1 MMSKISKTFLAG
13 LVALMP
19 VVGTIYLL
27 FWLLTSTEGMLER
40 VVRLMLPES
49 LYIPG
54 MGLVL
59 GIVIVFMVGL
69 FLRTWMVRQV
79 FLWWETMLLRVPVA
93 KSIYGAI
100 KDFITLF
107 AEPGKR
113 NEEQVVAVRLF
124 DSEASVIGF
133 VTRSNLSDM
142 RAPIGGNDRVAVYF
156 PMSYQIGGYTVFV
169 PRHMLEPLDMPFEEA
184 MRFVLTAAV
193 SRVAPPTGQNGA
205 RPE

>member
-1 MMSKISKTFLAG
+1 MMTKISKTFLAG
-13 LVALMP
+13 RVALLP

-27 FWLLTSTEGMLER
+27 FWLLRSTEGLLEGIL
-40 VVRLMLPES
+40 RLILPES

-54 MGLVL
+54 MGVVL
-59 GIVIVFMVGL
+59 GILIVFMVGL
-69 FLRTWMVRQV
+69 FLRTWLVRRM
-79 FLWWETMLLRVPVA
+79 FMWWESILLRLPVV

-107 AEPGKR
+107 AEPGER

-124 DSEASVIGF
+124 GSEASIIGF
-133 VTRSNLSDM
+133 VTRSNLRDM
-142 RAPIGGNDRVAVYF
+142 RAPIGGEDRVAVYF

-169 PRHMLEPLDMPFEEA
+169 PRHLLEPIDMPFEEA

-193 SRVAPPTGQNGA
+193 SRVAPAGQNTT